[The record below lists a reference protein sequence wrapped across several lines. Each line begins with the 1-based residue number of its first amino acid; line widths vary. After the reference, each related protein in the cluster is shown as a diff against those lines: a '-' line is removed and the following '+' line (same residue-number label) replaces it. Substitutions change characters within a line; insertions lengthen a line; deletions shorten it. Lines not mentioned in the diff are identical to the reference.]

1 MAIMN
6 VGGKAGVKILLDKT
20 QEIIKSGKIKDRKT
34 LVDKKK
40 VDQIKINEVKAEV
53 VANEAKIKVKLEDL
67 KLKNKPEVNADQAD
81 EFLFNLK
88 NSKVP
93 PKVLRDLNINKI
105 STRGDMLR
113 LIEETSKSFKGS
125 IAKQKRGVQTFE
137 DTRGLADLLQTNPKK
152 LYKVLLDLSPG
163 DTLNAEYL
171 LAAREVLGAG
181 MAQLD
186 DLAKKASTGTPDDLL
201 KFRQH
206 FALMGEF
213 QKTLIGVKTETARAL
228 SSMRIKTEKTGGF
241 NNVDIDELN
250 KSNLLLEFG
259 GEEDIRGIANLYI
272 SKAMNGKAKFDIVK
286 KVGTL
291 TKFSDAVA
299 ESFINVIL
307 SNPVTHIRNTAG
319 NWLSMGINN
328 FERKIASRYYRGDG
342 VNVLGNKFGGE
353 RKGGV
358 AAYEDVAKI
367 YGKQQAAI
375 EMVAALSP
383 ILQEATFL
391 GSKTLGKVTGRL
403 DVGNYEKG
411 IKSNFGQTSKV
422 EIRANRFDAFDIE
435 NSTGASATHMLGR
448 LLTMDRVPTRYL
460 SVFDNYFKNMEYRSE
475 LYALAYRETVE
486 AVNKGIVKQADSA
499 DYLAD
504 LIVNPTKSFTKQ
516 AYDAAH
522 YVTYQTKL
530 NTRNDKLG
538 SIQHI
543 QKAKNNTGPMSFL
556 ANYYLPFIQT
566 PTNILGFVSERTP
579 GLAQVLTRYSADVAE
594 GGAKA
599 QMAKTRL
606 ALGSMFYMATMPLG
620 YFGVTS
626 GSDIDIPN
634 NMKGSKSI
642 MMKAIGYQ
650 PNSIRFP
657 DPRKEGKYVQVNT
670 TGLDPFN
677 MMLSTSANTGKML
690 GMVMQDHDQ
699 AQDVL
704 THLLAYSLSIGE
716 QMSDSTYLAGIS
728 KGINDF
734 QTFKAVGAT
743 EGAYRW
749 GSKFGASFV
758 PGVVKQVGKQ
768 FNDDFNKINTEFGE
782 YMLKNVKE
790 NNLQYDYSILGDRIE
805 KFGHLSSFE
814 MTPVKEELLSVLPTF
829 TSIDKKISYNF
840 GPGMNVPIP
849 LNSEELRFYKKNSGQ
864 LFKKGME
871 ELIQDDNYINETN
884 ALMKEAMIKDRL
896 SQARIMA
903 KGFLLSADNPFL
915 EDIKVRGEDLRNKKI
930 ITRQRGEP
938 LTAETLEGLGIE

>member
-1 MAIMN
+1 MAIMT
-6 VGGKAGVKILLDKT
+6 VGGKVGAKALLDEAQK
-20 QEIIKSGKIKDRKT
+20 IIKTGKTKKRET

-40 VDQIKINEVKAEV
+40 LKQIQIDEAKSKIQKTETDL
-53 VANEAKIKVKLEDL
+53 VANEAKIKIDQKDI
-67 KLKNKPEVNADQAD
+67 KLKNKPEVNVDQAD

-93 PKVLRDLNINKI
+93 PKVLKDFNINNI
-105 STRGDMLR
+105 STRGDMLK

-186 DLAKKASTGTPDDLL
+186 DLAKKAASGNETDLL

-228 SSMRIKTEKTGGF
+228 SSMRIQTQKTGGF
-241 NNVDIDELN
+241 KNIDIDDLN
-250 KSNLLLEFG
+250 RSNLLLELG
-259 GEEDIRGIANLYI
+259 GEENIRGVAKLYI
-272 SKAMNGKAKFDIVK
+272 SKAMDGKAKFDVVK

-291 TKFSDAVA
+291 TKFSDATA
-299 ESFINVIL
+299 EVFINVIL

-319 NWLSMGINN
+319 NWLSMSINN
-328 FERKIASRYYRGDG
+328 FERKMASRFY
-342 VNVLGNKFGGE
+342 GGKE
-353 RKGGV
+353 KGGV

-367 YGKQQAAI
+367 YGKQQAST
-375 EMVAALSP
+375 EMLAALSKVWN
-383 ILQEATFL
+383 EE
-391 GSKTLGKVTGRL
+391 GTLKFAQKFDER
-403 DVGNYEKG
+403 
-411 IKSNFGQTSKV
+411 IPANFGGTSKV
-422 EIRANRFDAFDIE
+422 EVRANRFDAFDIE
-435 NSTGASATHMLGR
+435 NSAGASATHMLGR
-448 LLTMDRVPTRYL
+448 ILTMDRVPTRFL
-460 SVFDNYFKNMEYRSE
+460 SVMDNYFKNMEYRSE
-475 LYALAYRETVE
+475 LYALAYRETIE
-486 AVNKGIVKQADSA
+486 AVNTGIVKKADAA

-504 LIVNPTKSFTKQ
+504 LVVNPTKSFTEK

-530 NTRNDKLG
+530 NKRHDRLG
-538 SIQHI
+538 SIHHI
-543 QKAKNNTGPMSFL
+543 QKLKNNSGPMSFL
-556 ANYYLPFIQT
+556 SNYYLPFIQT

-579 GLAQVLTRYSADVAE
+579 GLAQVLTRYNADIAE

-620 YFGVTS
+620 YYGVTG
-626 GSDIDIPN
+626 GSDVDIPN
-634 NMKGSKSI
+634 NMRGSKSI

-657 DPRKEGKYVQVNT
+657 DPRQEGKYVQINT

-677 MMLSTSANTGKML
+677 MMLSTSANSGKIL
-690 GMVMQDHDQ
+690 GMIMDNHDQ
-699 AQDVL
+699 AEDIK
-704 THLLAYSLSIGE
+704 THLLAFTLALGE

-728 KGINDF
+728 KGMNDY

-749 GSKFGASFV
+749 GSKFTASFV

-768 FNDDFNKINTEFGE
+768 FNDDFNKINTEFNE

-790 NNLQYDYSILGDRIE
+790 NNLEYDYSILGDRIE

-829 TSIDKKISYNF
+829 TSIDKKVSYNF
-840 GPGMNVPIP
+840 GPGMNVSIP
-849 LNSEELRFYKKNSGQ
+849 LTSEELRFYKKNSGQ
-864 LFKKGME
+864 LFKQGME
-871 ELIQDDNYINETN
+871 ELIQDDNYINESN
-884 ALMKEAMIKDRL
+884 AIVKEAMIKDIL
-896 SQARIMA
+896 SQSRKKA
-903 KGFLLSADNPFL
+903 KEFLLSEDNPFL
-915 EDIKVRGEDLRNKKI
+915 ESITQRGEDLRNKKI

-938 LTAETLEGLGIE
+938 LSSETEEALGIQ

>member
-1 MAIMN
+1 MAVMTV
-6 VGGKAGVKILLDKT
+6 VGKEGAKALLDQAQK
-20 QEIIKSGKIKDRKT
+20 IIKTGKTKKRET

-40 VDQIKINEVKAEV
+40 VDQIKIGEAKAEI
-53 VANEAKIKVKLEDL
+53 VANEAKIKVTQKDL
-67 KLKNKPEVNADQAD
+67 KLKNKPEVNVDQAD

-93 PKVLRDLNINKI
+93 PKVLKDLNINKI
-105 STRGDMLR
+105 STRGDMLK

-152 LYKVLLDLSPG
+152 LYKTLLDLSPG

-186 DLAKKASTGTPDDLL
+186 DLAKKAASGNEEDLL

-228 SSMRIKTEKTGGF
+228 SSMRIKTEKTSGF
-241 NNVDIDELN
+241 QNIDIEDIN
-250 KSNLLLEFG
+250 RSNLLLELG
-259 GEEDIRGIANLYI
+259 GEENIRGVAQLYV
-272 SKAMNGKAKFDIVK
+272 SKAMDGKAKFDVVK

-319 NWLSMGINN
+319 NWLSMSINN

-342 VNVLGNKFGGE
+342 VNVLGFKFRGE
-353 RKGGV
+353 SKGGV

-375 EMVAALSP
+375 EMMAALSP
-383 ILQEATFL
+383 VLKEASFL

-403 DVGNYEKG
+403 DVRNYEKG
-411 IKSNFGQTSKV
+411 IKSNFGGTSKV
-422 EIRANRFDAFDIE
+422 EVRANRFDAFDIE
-435 NSTGASATHMLGR
+435 NSTGASATHMLGK
-448 LLTMDRVPTRYL
+448 LVTLNRVPTRYL
-460 SVFDNYFKNMEYRSE
+460 YVFDNYFKNMEYRSE
-475 LYALAYRETVE
+475 LYSLAYRETIE
-486 AVNKGIVKQADSA
+486 AVNTGIVKQADAA

-504 LIVNPTKSFTKQ
+504 LVVNPTKAFTKK

-530 NTRNDKLG
+530 NNRHDRLG
-538 SIQHI
+538 SIHHV
-543 QKAKNNTGPMSFL
+543 QKLKNNSGPFSFL

-579 GLAQVLTRYSADVAE
+579 GLAQVLTRYNADITE
-594 GGAKA
+594 GGVKA
-599 QMAKTRL
+599 QMAKTKL

-620 YFGVTS
+620 YYGIAG
-626 GSDIDIPN
+626 GSDVDIPN
-634 NMKGSKSI
+634 NMRGSKSI

-657 DPRKEGKYVQVNT
+657 DPRQEGKYVQVNT

-677 MMLSTSANTGKML
+677 MMLSTSANTGKIF
-690 GMVMQDHDQ
+690 GMIMDNHDQ
-699 AQDVL
+699 AEDIK
-704 THLLAYSLSIGE
+704 THLLAYTLALGE

-728 KGINDF
+728 KGMNDI
-734 QTFKAVGAT
+734 QTFKAVGAV

-749 GSKFGASFV
+749 GSKFTASFV
-758 PGVVKQVGKQ
+758 PGVVKQVGKT
-768 FNDDFNKINTEFGE
+768 FNDDFNKINTEFSE

-790 NNLQYDYSILGDRIE
+790 NNLEYDYSILGDRIE

-829 TSIDKKISYNF
+829 TSIDKKVSYNF
-840 GPGMNVPIP
+840 GPGMNVSIP
-849 LNSEELRFYKKNSGQ
+849 LTSEELRFYKKNSGQ
-864 LFKKGME
+864 LFKQGME
-871 ELIQDDNYINETN
+871 ELIQDDNYLNETN
-884 ALMKEAMIKDRL
+884 AIVKEAMIKDRL
-896 SQARIMA
+896 SQARGMA
-903 KGFLLSADNPFL
+903 KEFLLSEDNPFL
-915 EDIKVRGEDLRNKKI
+915 EDIRVRGEDLRNKKI

-938 LTAETLEGLGIE
+938 LTAETQEALGMQ

>member
-1 MAIMN
+1 MAVMTV
-6 VGGKAGVKILLDKT
+6 VGKVAAKELLDEAQK
-20 QEIIKSGKIKDRKT
+20 IIKTGKTKKRET

-40 VDQIKINEVKAEV
+40 VKQIQIEEAKNKIKKTETDL
-53 VANEAKIKVKLEDL
+53 VANEAQIKVDQKDI
-67 KLKNKPEVNADQAD
+67 KLKNKPEVNVDQAD

-93 PKVLRDLNINKI
+93 PKVLKDFNINNI
-105 STRGDMLR
+105 STRGDMLK

-125 IAKQKRGVQTFE
+125 IANQKRGVMTFD

-186 DLAKKASTGTPDDLL
+186 DLAKKAATGNENDLL

-228 SSMRIKTEKTGGF
+228 SSMRIQTQKTGGF
-241 NNVDIDELN
+241 KNIDIDDLN
-250 KSNLLLEFG
+250 TSNLLLELG
-259 GEEDIRGIANLYI
+259 GEENIRGVAKLYI
-272 SKAMNGKAKFDIVK
+272 SKAMDGKAKFDVVK

-291 TKFSDAVA
+291 TKFSDATA
-299 ESFINVIL
+299 EVFINVIL

-319 NWLSMGINN
+319 NWLSMSINN
-328 FERKIASRYYRGDG
+328 FERKMASRFY
-342 VNVLGNKFGGE
+342 GGKE
-353 RKGGV
+353 KGGV

-367 YGKQQAAI
+367 YGKQQAAT
-375 EMVAALSP
+375 EMLAALSKVWN
-383 ILQEATFL
+383 EE
-391 GSKTLGKVTGRL
+391 GTLKFAQKFDERIPS
-403 DVGNYEKG
+403 NYG
-411 IKSNFGQTSKV
+411 GTSKV
-422 EIRANRFDAFDIE
+422 EVRANRFDAFDIE
-435 NSTGASATHMLGR
+435 NSAGASATHMLGR
-448 LLTMDRVPTRYL
+448 ILTMDRVPTRFL
-460 SVFDNYFKNMEYRSE
+460 TVMDNYFKNMEYRSE
-475 LYALAYRETVE
+475 LYALAYRETIE
-486 AVNKGIVKQADSA
+486 AVNTGIVKQADAA

-504 LIVNPTKSFTKQ
+504 LVVNPTKSFTQK

-530 NTRNDKLG
+530 NNRHDRLG
-538 SIQHI
+538 SIHHI
-543 QKAKNNTGPMSFL
+543 QKLKNNSGPFSFL
-556 ANYYLPFIQT
+556 SNYYLPFIQT

-579 GLAQVLTRYSADVAE
+579 GLAQLLTRYNAAIDE
-594 GGAKA
+594 GGAAA

-606 ALGSMFYMATMPLG
+606 ALGSMFYLATMPLG
-620 YFGVTS
+620 YYGVTG

-634 NMKGSKSI
+634 NMRGSKSI

-657 DPRKEGKYVQVNT
+657 DPRQEGKYVQINT

-677 MMLSTSANTGKML
+677 MMLSTSANTGKIF
-690 GMVMQDHDQ
+690 GMVMDNHDQ
-699 AQDVL
+699 AQDIL
-704 THLLAYSLSIGE
+704 SHLLAYTLAIGE

-728 KGINDF
+728 KGMNDI
-734 QTFKAVGAT
+734 QTFKAVGAV

-749 GSKFGASFV
+749 GSKFSASFV
-758 PGVVKQVGKQ
+758 PGVVKQVGKA
-768 FNDDFNKINTEFGE
+768 FNDDFNKINTEFNE
-782 YMLKNVKE
+782 YMLKNVNE
-790 NNLQYDYSILGDRIE
+790 SNLEYDYSILGDRIE

-814 MTPVKEELLSVLPTF
+814 MTPVKEELLNVLPTF

-840 GPGMNVPIP
+840 GPGMNVSIP
-849 LNSEELRFYKKNSGQ
+849 LTSEELRFYKKNSGQ
-864 LFKKGME
+864 LFKQGME
-871 ELIQDDNYINETN
+871 ELIENENYINETN
-884 ALMKEAMIKDRL
+884 AIVKEAMIKDTL
-896 SQARIMA
+896 SQARSMA
-903 KGFLLSADNPFL
+903 KEFLLSEDNPFL

-938 LTAETLEGLGIE
+938 LTAETEEALGIQ

>member
-1 MAIMN
+1 MAIMT
-6 VGGKAGVKILLDKT
+6 VGGKVAAKELLDQAQKIITTGKT
-20 QEIIKSGKIKDRKT
+20 KKRET

-40 VDQIKINEVKAEV
+40 VKQIQIEEAKSKIKKTETDL
-53 VANEAKIKVKLEDL
+53 VANEAQIKVDQKDI
-67 KLKNKPEVNADQAD
+67 KLKNKPEVNVDQAD

-105 STRGDMLR
+105 STRGDMLK
-113 LIEETSKSFKGS
+113 LIEETSKSFKSS
-125 IAKQKRGVQTFE
+125 IAKQKRGVMTFD

-186 DLAKKASTGTPDDLL
+186 DLAKKAASGNENDLL

-228 SSMRIKTEKTGGF
+228 SSMRIQTQKTGGF
-241 NNVDIDELN
+241 KNIDIDDLN
-250 KSNLLLEFG
+250 RSNLLLELG
-259 GEEDIRGIANLYI
+259 GEENIRGVAKLYI
-272 SKAMNGKAKFDIVK
+272 SKAMDGKAKFDVVK

-291 TKFSDAVA
+291 TKFSDATA
-299 ESFINVIL
+299 EVFINVIL

-319 NWLSMGINN
+319 NWLSMSINN
-328 FERKIASRYYRGDG
+328 FERKMASRFY
-342 VNVLGNKFGGE
+342 GGKE
-353 RKGGV
+353 KGGV

-367 YGKQQAAI
+367 YGKQQAAT
-375 EMVAALSP
+375 EMLAALSKVWN
-383 ILQEATFL
+383 EE
-391 GSKTLGKVTGRL
+391 GTLKFAQKFDERIPS
-403 DVGNYEKG
+403 NYG
-411 IKSNFGQTSKV
+411 GTSKV
-422 EIRANRFDAFDIE
+422 EVRANRFDAFDIE
-435 NSTGASATHMLGR
+435 NSAGASATHMLGR
-448 LLTMDRVPTRYL
+448 ILTLDRVPTRFL
-460 SVFDNYFKNMEYRSE
+460 TVMDNYFKNMEYRSE
-475 LYALAYRETVE
+475 LYALAYRETIE
-486 AVNKGIVKQADSA
+486 AVNTGIVKQADAA

-504 LIVNPTKSFTKQ
+504 LVVNPTKSFTQK

-530 NTRNDKLG
+530 NNRHDRLG
-538 SIQHI
+538 SIHHI
-543 QKAKNNTGPMSFL
+543 QKLKNNSGPFSFL
-556 ANYYLPFIQT
+556 SNYYLPFIQT

-579 GLAQVLTRYSADVAE
+579 GLAQVLTRYNADIAE

-620 YFGVTS
+620 YFGIAG

-634 NMKGSKSI
+634 NMRGSKSI

-657 DPRKEGKYVQVNT
+657 DPRKEGRYIQVNT

-677 MMLSTSANTGKML
+677 MMLSTSANTGKIL
-690 GMVMQDHDQ
+690 GMVMDNHDQ
-699 AQDVL
+699 AQDIL
-704 THLLAYSLSIGE
+704 SHLLAYTLSIGE

-728 KGINDF
+728 KGMNDI
-734 QTFKAVGAT
+734 QTFKAVGAV

-749 GSKFGASFV
+749 GSKFSASFV
-758 PGVVKQVGKQ
+758 PGVVKQVGKA
-768 FNDDFNKINTEFGE
+768 FNDDFNKINTEFNE
-782 YMLKNVKE
+782 YMLKNVNE
-790 NNLQYDYSILGDRIE
+790 SNLEYDYSILGDRIE
-805 KFGHLSSFE
+805 KFGHLSTFE

-840 GPGMNVPIP
+840 GPGMNVSIP
-849 LNSEELRFYKKNSGQ
+849 LTSEELRFYKKNSGQ
-864 LFKKGME
+864 LFKQGME
-871 ELIQDDNYINETN
+871 ELIENENYINETN
-884 ALMKEAMIKDRL
+884 AIVKEAMIKDTL
-896 SQARIMA
+896 SQARGMA
-903 KGFLLSADNPFL
+903 KEFLLSEDNPFL

-938 LTAETLEGLGIE
+938 LTAETEEALGIQ

>member
-1 MAIMN
+1 MSVMT
-6 VGGKAGVKILLDKT
+6 VGGKVAAKELLDQAQK
-20 QEIIKSGKIKDRKT
+20 IIKTGKTKKRDT

-40 VDQIKINEVKAEV
+40 LDKIKIDEVRAEI
-53 VANEAKIKVKLEDL
+53 VANEAKINVSKKDL
-67 KLKNKPEVNADQAD
+67 KLKNKPEVNVDQSD

-88 NSKVP
+88 NTKVP
-93 PKVLRDLNINKI
+93 PKVLSDLNINKI
-105 STRGDMLR
+105 STRGDMLK
-113 LIEETSKSFKGS
+113 LIELTSKSNKVA
-125 IAKQKRGVQTFE
+125 IATQKRGVQTWE
-137 DTRGLADLLQTNPKK
+137 DTRQLADDLQVNPKK

-186 DLAKKASTGTPDDLL
+186 DLAQKAATGNPDDLL

-213 QKTLIGVKTETARAL
+213 QKTLVGVKTETARAFNSL
-228 SSMRIKTEKTGGF
+228 KIETTKTSGF
-241 NNVDIDELN
+241 KNVDIDALN
-250 KSNLLLEFG
+250 KSNLLLELG
-259 GEEDIRGIANLYI
+259 GEEDIRGIAQLYI
-272 SKAMNGKAKFDIVK
+272 SQSMNSSRAKLNVVK

-307 SNPVTHIRNTAG
+307 SNPVTHIRNTVG
-319 NWLSMGINN
+319 NYISMGINN
-328 FERKIASRYYRGDG
+328 FERKMASRFY
-342 VNVLGNKFGGE
+342 GGKE
-353 RKGGV
+353 KGGV
-358 AAYEDVAKI
+358 AAYEDVAKMF
-367 YGKQQAAI
+367 GKQQAAT
-375 EMVAALSP
+375 EMLAAISP
-383 ILQEATFL
+383 ILNDATFL

-403 DVGNYEKG
+403 DVRSYEKG
-411 IKSNFGQTSKV
+411 IKSNFGGTSKV
-422 EIRANRFDAFDIE
+422 EVRSNRFDAFDIE
-435 NSTGASATHMLGR
+435 NSAGASATHMLGR
-448 LLTMDRVPTRYL
+448 LVTLNRVPTRYL

-475 LYALAYRETVE
+475 LYALAYRETIE
-486 AVNKGIVKQADSA
+486 AVNTGIVKKADAA

-504 LIVNPTKSFTKQ
+504 LVVNPTKAFTQK

-530 NTRNDKLG
+530 NKRHDRLG
-538 SIQHI
+538 SVHHI
-543 QKAKNNTGPMSFL
+543 QKLKNNSGPASFL
-556 ANYYLPFIQT
+556 TNYYLPFIQT

-579 GLAQVLTRYSADVAE
+579 GLAQVLTRYNAAIDE
-594 GGAKA
+594 GGVAA

-606 ALGSMFYMATMPLG
+606 ALGSLFYTATMPLG
-620 YFGVTS
+620 YFGVT
-626 GSDIDIPN
+626 GGQDIDIPEN
-634 NMKGSKSI
+634 FRGSKSI

-677 MMLSTSANTGKML
+677 MMLSTSANTGKIF
-690 GMVMQDHDQ
+690 GMIMDNHDQ
-699 AQDVL
+699 AEDIK
-704 THLLAYSLSIGE
+704 THLLAYTLALGE

-728 KGINDF
+728 KGIQDY

-743 EGAYRW
+743 EGVYRW

-758 PGVVKQVGKQ
+758 PGIVKQVGKQ
-768 FNDDFNKINTEFGE
+768 FNDDFNKINTEFSE

-790 NNLQYDYSILGDRIE
+790 NNLEYDYSILGDRIE

-829 TSIDKKISYNF
+829 TSIDKKVSYNF
-840 GPGMNVPIP
+840 GPGMNVSIP
-849 LNSEELRFYKKNSGQ
+849 LTSEELRFYKKNSGQ
-864 LFKKGME
+864 LFKQGME
-871 ELIQDDNYINETN
+871 QLIEDDNYINESN
-884 ALMKEAMIKDRL
+884 AIVKEAMIKDIL
-896 SQARIMA
+896 SQSRGKA
-903 KGFLLSADNPFL
+903 KEFLLSEDNPFL
-915 EDIKVRGEDLRNKKI
+915 ESITQRGEDLRNKKI

-938 LTAETLEGLGIE
+938 LPDETAEALGIQ

>member
-1 MAIMN
+1 MGVMN
-6 VGGKAGVKILLDKT
+6 VGGKVGAKALLDQAQK
-20 QEIIKSGKIKDRKT
+20 IIKTGKIKDRKT
-34 LVDKKK
+34 LIDNKKA
-40 VDQIKINEVKAEV
+40 DAIKIDEVKAEV
-53 VANEAKIKVKLEDL
+53 VANEAKIKVKLEDQ

-105 STRGDMLR
+105 STRGDMLK

-125 IAKQKRGVQTFE
+125 IAKQKRGVMTFD

-186 DLAKKASTGTPDDLL
+186 DLAKKAANGNPDDLL
-201 KFRQH
+201 RFRQH

-228 SSMRIKTEKTGGF
+228 SSMRIKTQKTGGF
-241 NNVDIDELN
+241 KNVDIDELN

-259 GEEDIRGIANLYI
+259 GEEDIRGVANLYI
-272 SKAMNGKAKFDIVK
+272 SKAMDGKAKFDVVK

-291 TKFSDAVA
+291 TKFSDATA
-299 ESFINVIL
+299 EVFINVIL

-319 NWLSMGINN
+319 NWLSMSINN
-328 FERKIASRYYRGDG
+328 FERKMASRFY
-342 VNVLGNKFGGE
+342 GGKE
-353 RKGGV
+353 IGGV

-367 YGKQQAAI
+367 YGKQQAST
-375 EMVAALSP
+375 EMLAALSKVWK
-383 ILQEATFL
+383 EE
-391 GSKTLGKVTGRL
+391 GTLKFAQKFDER
-403 DVGNYEKG
+403 
-411 IKSNFGQTSKV
+411 IPSNFGQTSKV

-448 LLTMDRVPTRYL
+448 ILTMDRVPTRFL
-460 SVFDNYFKNMEYRSE
+460 TVMDNYFKNMEYRSE

-530 NTRNDKLG
+530 NTRHDKLG

-579 GLAQVLTRYSADVAE
+579 LLAQVLTRYSADVAE

-599 QMAKTRL
+599 QIAKTRL

-620 YFGVTS
+620 YFGVTG

-657 DPRKEGKYVQVNT
+657 DPRQEGKYVQVNT

-677 MMLSTSANTGKML
+677 MMLSTSANSGKIL
-690 GMVMQDHDQ
+690 GMIMEDHDQ

-704 THLLAYSLSIGE
+704 VHLLAYTLSIGE

-728 KGINDF
+728 KGINDY
-734 QTFKAVGAT
+734 QTFKAVGAV

-749 GSKFGASFV
+749 GSKFTASFV

-829 TSIDKKISYNF
+829 TSIDKKVSYNF
-840 GPGMNVPIP
+840 GPGMNVSIP
-849 LNSEELRFYKKNSGQ
+849 LTSEELRFYKKNSGQ
-864 LFKKGME
+864 IFKTGME
-871 ELIQDDNYINETN
+871 QLIQDDNYINETN
-884 ALMKEAMIKDRL
+884 AIVKEAMIKDIL
-896 SQARIMA
+896 SQSRSKA
-903 KGFLLSADNPFL
+903 KGFLLSEDNPFL
-915 EDIKVRGEDLRNKKI
+915 ESIKGRGEDLRNKKI

-938 LTAETLEGLGIE
+938 LTAETLEGLGIQ

>member
-1 MAIMN
+1 MAIMT
-6 VGGKAGVKILLDKT
+6 VGGKAGVKVLLDKT
-20 QEIIKSGKIKDRKT
+20 QEIIKSGKIKDRNT
-34 LVDKKK
+34 LIDKKK

-53 VANEAKIKVKLEDL
+53 VANEAKIKVKLEDQ

-93 PKVLRDLNINKI
+93 PKVLKDLNINKI
-105 STRGDMLR
+105 STRGDMLK

-125 IAKQKRGVQTFE
+125 IVKQKRGTMTFD

-152 LYKVLLDLSPG
+152 LYKTLLDLSPG

-186 DLAKKASTGTPDDLL
+186 DLAKKASTGSPDDLL

-241 NNVDIDELN
+241 KNVDIDELN

-259 GEEDIRGIANLYI
+259 GEEDIRGVANLYI
-272 SKAMNGKAKFDIVK
+272 SKAMDGKAKFDVVK

-291 TKFSDAVA
+291 TKFSDATA
-299 ESFINVIL
+299 EVFINVIL

-319 NWLSMGINN
+319 NWLSMSINN
-328 FERKIASRYYRGDG
+328 FERKMASRFY
-342 VNVLGNKFGGE
+342 GGKE
-353 RKGGV
+353 KGGV

-367 YGKQQAAI
+367 YGKQQAST
-375 EMVAALSP
+375 EMLAALSKVWK
-383 ILQEATFL
+383 EE
-391 GSKTLGKVTGRL
+391 GTLKFAQKFDER
-403 DVGNYEKG
+403 
-411 IKSNFGQTSKV
+411 IPSNFGQTSKV

-448 LLTMDRVPTRYL
+448 ILTMDRVPTRFL
-460 SVFDNYFKNMEYRSE
+460 SVMDNYFKNMEYRSE

-543 QKAKNNTGPMSFL
+543 QKLKNNSGPMSFL
-556 ANYYLPFIQT
+556 ANYYLPFVQT

-579 GLAQVLTRYSADVAE
+579 GLAQVLTRYNADIAE

-606 ALGSMFYMATMPLG
+606 ALGSMFYTATMPLG
-620 YFGVTS
+620 YFGVTG

-657 DPRKEGKYVQVNT
+657 DPRKEGKYIQVNT

-728 KGINDF
+728 KGMNDI
-734 QTFKAVGAT
+734 QTFKAVGAV

-749 GSKFGASFV
+749 GSKFTASFV
-758 PGVVKQVGKQ
+758 PGVVKQVGKT

-782 YMLKNVKE
+782 YMLKNVNE
-790 NNLQYDYSILGDRIE
+790 SNLQYDYSILGDRIE

-829 TSIDKKISYNF
+829 TSIDKKVSYPF
-840 GPGMNVPIP
+840 GPGMNVSVP
-849 LNSEELRFYKKNSGQ
+849 LTSEELRFYKKNSGQ
-864 LFKKGME
+864 LFKQGME
-871 ELIQDDNYINETN
+871 QLIQDDNYINESN
-884 ALMKEAMIKDRL
+884 AIVKEAMIKDIL
-896 SQARIMA
+896 SKARGKA
-903 KGFLLSADNPFL
+903 KDFLLSEDNSFL
-915 EDIKVRGEDLRNKKI
+915 ESIKERGEDLRNKKI

-938 LTAETLEGLGIE
+938 LPSETEEALGIQ

>member
-1 MAIMN
+1 MAIMT
-6 VGGKAGVKILLDKT
+6 VGGKVAAKELLDQAQT
-20 QEIIKSGKIKDRKT
+20 IIKTGKTKKRENLI
-34 LVDKKK
+34 DKKK
-40 VDQIKINEVKAEV
+40 LDKIKIQETKAEI
-53 VANEAKIKVKLEDL
+53 VANEAKIKVKQEDL
-67 KLKNKPEVNADQAD
+67 KLKNKPVVNADQAD

-105 STRGDMLR
+105 STRGDMLK
-113 LIEETSKSFKGS
+113 LIEETSKSFKGG

-152 LYKVLLDLSPG
+152 LYKTLLDLSPG

-186 DLAKKASTGTPDDLL
+186 DLAQKAATGSPDDLL

-228 SSMRIKTEKTGGF
+228 SSFRIKTEKTSGF
-241 NNVDIDELN
+241 QKVDIEDLN
-250 KSNLLLEFG
+250 RSNLLLELG
-259 GEEDIRGIANLYI
+259 GEENIRGVAQLYI
-272 SKAMNGKAKFDIVK
+272 SKAMDGKAKFDVVK
-286 KVGTL
+286 KVGTI
-291 TKFSDAVA
+291 TKFSDATA
-299 ESFINVIL
+299 EVFINVIL

-319 NWLSMGINN
+319 NWLSMSINN
-328 FERKIASRYYRGDG
+328 FERKMASRFY
-342 VNVLGNKFGGE
+342 GGKE
-353 RKGGV
+353 KGGV

-367 YGKQQAAI
+367 YGKQQAST
-375 EMVAALSP
+375 EMLAALSKVWN
-383 ILQEATFL
+383 EE
-391 GSKTLGKVTGRL
+391 GTLKFAQKFDER
-403 DVGNYEKG
+403 
-411 IKSNFGQTSKV
+411 IPSNFGQTSKV

-435 NSTGASATHMLGR
+435 NSAGASATHMLGR
-448 LLTMDRVPTRYL
+448 ILTLDRVPTRFL
-460 SVFDNYFKNMEYRSE
+460 TVMDNYFKNMEYRSE
-475 LYALAYRETVE
+475 LYSLAYRETIE
-486 AVNKGIVKQADSA
+486 AVNSGIVKQVDAA

-504 LIVNPTKSFTKQ
+504 LVVNPTKSFTQK

-530 NTRNDKLG
+530 NNRHDKLG
-538 SIQHI
+538 SIHHI
-543 QKAKNNTGPMSFL
+543 QKLKNNSGPMSFL
-556 ANYYLPFIQT
+556 TNYYLPFIQT

-579 GLAQVLTRYSADVAE
+579 GLAQVLTRYNADIAE

-620 YFGVTS
+620 YFGVTG

-634 NMKGSKSI
+634 NMRGSKSI

-677 MMLSTSANTGKML
+677 MMLSTSANTGKIL
-690 GMVMQDHDQ
+690 GMVMDNHDQ
-699 AQDVL
+699 AQDIL
-704 THLLAYSLSIGE
+704 SHLLAYTLSVGE

-728 KGINDF
+728 KGINDY
-734 QTFKAVGAT
+734 QTFKAVGAV

-749 GSKFGASFV
+749 GSKFTASFV
-758 PGVVKQVGKQ
+758 PGVVKQVGKT
-768 FNDDFNKINTEFGE
+768 FNDDFNKLNTEFNE

-790 NNLQYDYSILGDRIE
+790 NNLEYDYSILGDRIE

-814 MTPVKEELLSVLPTF
+814 MTPVKKELLNVLPTF

-840 GPGMNVPIP
+840 GPGMNVSIP
-849 LNSEELRFYKKNSGQ
+849 LTSEELRFYKKNSGQ
-864 LFKKGME
+864 LFKQGME
-871 ELIQDDNYINETN
+871 QLIEDDNYIDESNSIV
-884 ALMKEAMIKDRL
+884 KEAMIKHTL
-896 SQARIMA
+896 SQARGMA
-903 KGFLLSADNPFL
+903 KEFLLSEDNPFL
-915 EDIKVRGEDLRNKKI
+915 SDIIVRGEDLRNKKI

-938 LTAETLEGLGIE
+938 LTAETEEALGMQ

>member
-1 MAIMN
+1 MAVMT
-6 VGGKAGVKILLDKT
+6 VGGKVGAKALLDQAQK
-20 QEIIKSGKIKDRKT
+20 IIKTGKTKDRKT

-40 VDQIKINEVKAEV
+40 VDQIKIDEVKAEV
-53 VANEAKIKVKLEDL
+53 VANEAKINVSKKDL
-67 KLKNKPEVNADQAD
+67 KLKNKPEVNVDQAD

-88 NSKVP
+88 NTKVP
-93 PKVLRDLNINKI
+93 PKVLSDLNINKI
-105 STRGDMLR
+105 STRGDMLK

-125 IAKQKRGVQTFE
+125 IAKQKRGVQTWE
-137 DTRGLADLLQTNPKK
+137 DTRGLADLLQVNPKK
-152 LYKVLLDLSPG
+152 LYKTLLDLSPG

-186 DLAKKASTGTPDDLL
+186 DLTKKAANGGPDDLL

-213 QKTLIGVKTETARAL
+213 QKTLIGVKTETARAFNSL
-228 SSMRIKTEKTGGF
+228 KIQTTKTSGF
-241 NNVDIDELN
+241 KNIDIDEIN
-250 KSNLLLEFG
+250 KTNLLLELG
-259 GEEDIRGIANLYI
+259 GEENIRGVARLYL
-272 SKAMNGKAKFDIVK
+272 SKAMDGKAKFDVVK
-286 KVGTL
+286 KVGTI
-291 TKFSDAVA
+291 TKFSDATA
-299 ESFINVIL
+299 EVFINVIL

-319 NWLSMGINN
+319 NWLSMSINN
-328 FERKIASRYYRGDG
+328 FERKMASRFY
-342 VNVLGNKFGGE
+342 GGKE
-353 RKGGV
+353 KGGV

-367 YGKQQAAI
+367 YGKQQAST
-375 EMVAALSP
+375 EMLAALSKVWN
-383 ILQEATFL
+383 EE
-391 GSKTLGKVTGRL
+391 GTLKFAQKFDER
-403 DVGNYEKG
+403 
-411 IKSNFGQTSKV
+411 IPSNFGQTSKV

-435 NSTGASATHMLGR
+435 NSAGASATHMLGR
-448 LLTMDRVPTRYL
+448 ILTMDRVPTRFL
-460 SVFDNYFKNMEYRSE
+460 SVMDNYFKNMEYRSE
-475 LYALAYRETVE
+475 LYALAYRETIE
-486 AVNKGIVKQADSA
+486 AVNTGIVKQADAA

-504 LIVNPTKSFTKQ
+504 LVVNPTKSFTQK

-530 NTRNDKLG
+530 NNRHDKLG
-538 SIQHI
+538 SIHHI
-543 QKAKNNTGPMSFL
+543 QKLKNNSGPMSFL
-556 ANYYLPFIQT
+556 TNYYLPFIQT
-566 PTNILGFVSERTP
+566 PTNILGFISERTP
-579 GLAQVLTRYSADVAE
+579 GLAQVLTRYNADIAE

-634 NMKGSKSI
+634 NMRGSKSI

-677 MMLSTSANTGKML
+677 MMLSTSANTGKIL
-690 GMVMQDHDQ
+690 GMVMDNHDQ
-699 AQDVL
+699 AQDIL
-704 THLLAYSLSIGE
+704 SHLLAYTLSVGE

-728 KGINDF
+728 KGINDY
-734 QTFKAVGAT
+734 QTFKAVGAV

-749 GSKFGASFV
+749 GSKFTASFV
-758 PGVVKQVGKQ
+758 PGVVKQVGKT
-768 FNDDFNKINTEFGE
+768 FNDDFNKLNTEFNE

-790 NNLQYDYSILGDRIE
+790 NNLEYDYSILGDRIE

-814 MTPVKEELLSVLPTF
+814 MTPVKEELLNVLPTF

-840 GPGMNVPIP
+840 GPGMNVSIP
-849 LNSEELRFYKKNSGQ
+849 LTSEELRFYKKNSGQ
-864 LFKKGME
+864 LFKQGME
-871 ELIQDDNYINETN
+871 QLIEDDNYIDESNSIV
-884 ALMKEAMIKDRL
+884 KEAMIKHTL
-896 SQARIMA
+896 SQARGMA
-903 KGFLLSADNPFL
+903 KEFLLSEDNPFL
-915 EDIKVRGEDLRNKKI
+915 SDIIVRGEDLRNKKI

-938 LTAETLEGLGIE
+938 LTAETEEALGMQ

>member
-1 MAIMN
+1 MAVMT
-6 VGGKAGVKILLDKT
+6 VGGKVGAKALLDQAQK
-20 QEIIKSGKIKDRKT
+20 IIKTGKTKDRKT
-34 LVDKKK
+34 LIDNKKAEA
-40 VDQIKINEVKAEV
+40 IKIDEVKAEV
-53 VANEAKIKVKLEDL
+53 VANEAKIKVKLEDQ

-93 PKVLRDLNINKI
+93 PKVLKDLNINKI
-105 STRGDMLR
+105 STRGDMLK

-125 IAKQKRGVQTFE
+125 ITKQKRGTMTFD

-152 LYKVLLDLSPG
+152 LYKTLLDLSPG

-186 DLAKKASTGTPDDLL
+186 DLAKKASTGGPDDLL

-241 NNVDIDELN
+241 KNVDIDELN

-259 GEEDIRGIANLYI
+259 GEEDIRGVANLYI
-272 SKAMNGKAKFDIVK
+272 SKAMDGKAKFDVVK

-291 TKFSDAVA
+291 TKFSDATA
-299 ESFINVIL
+299 EVFINVIL

-319 NWLSMGINN
+319 NWLSMSVNN
-328 FERKIASRYYRGDG
+328 FERKMASRFY
-342 VNVLGNKFGGE
+342 GGKE
-353 RKGGV
+353 KGGV

-367 YGKQQAAI
+367 YGKQQAST
-375 EMVAALSP
+375 EMLAALSKVWK
-383 ILQEATFL
+383 EE
-391 GSKTLGKVTGRL
+391 GTLKFAQKFDER
-403 DVGNYEKG
+403 
-411 IKSNFGQTSKV
+411 IPSNFGQTSKV

-448 LLTMDRVPTRYL
+448 ILTMDRVPTRFL
-460 SVFDNYFKNMEYRSE
+460 SVMDNYFKNMEYRSE

-486 AVNKGIVKQADSA
+486 AINSGIVKKADAA

-504 LIVNPTKSFTKQ
+504 LVVNPTKSFTKQ

-530 NTRNDKLG
+530 NNRHDRLG
-538 SIQHI
+538 SIHHI
-543 QKAKNNTGPMSFL
+543 QKLKNKSGPMSFL
-556 ANYYLPFIQT
+556 SNYYLPFIQT

-579 GLAQVLTRYSADVAE
+579 GLAQVLTRYNADIAE

-620 YFGVTS
+620 YYGVTG
-626 GSDIDIPN
+626 GSDVDIPN
-634 NMKGSKSI
+634 NMRGSKSI

-657 DPRKEGKYVQVNT
+657 DPRQEGKYVQVNT

-677 MMLSTSANTGKML
+677 MMLSTSANSGKIL
-690 GMVMQDHDQ
+690 GMIMDNHDQ
-699 AQDVL
+699 AEDIK
-704 THLLAYSLSIGE
+704 THLLAFTLSIGE

-728 KGINDF
+728 KGINDY

-749 GSKFGASFV
+749 GSKFTASFV
-758 PGVVKQVGKQ
+758 PGVVKQIGKT
-768 FNDDFNKINTEFGE
+768 FNDDFNKINTEFNE

-790 NNLQYDYSILGDRIE
+790 NNLEYDYSILGDRIE

-829 TSIDKKISYNF
+829 TSIDKKVSYNF
-840 GPGMNVPIP
+840 GPGMNVSIP
-849 LNSEELRFYKKNSGQ
+849 LTSEELRFYKKNSGQ
-864 LFKKGME
+864 LFKQGME
-871 ELIQDDNYINETN
+871 QLIEDDNYIDESN
-884 ALMKEAMIKDRL
+884 AIVKEAMIKDIL
-896 SQARIMA
+896 SQARGEA
-903 KGFLLSADNPFL
+903 KGFLLSEDNPFL
-915 EDIKVRGEDLRNKKI
+915 ESIKQRGEDLRNKKI

-938 LTAETLEGLGIE
+938 LPSETEEALGIQ

>member
-1 MAIMN
+1 MAIMT
-6 VGGKAGVKILLDKT
+6 VGGKVAAKELLDQAQT
-20 QEIIKSGKIKDRKT
+20 IIKTGKTKKRET

-40 VDQIKINEVKAEV
+40 LDKIKIQETKAEI
-53 VANEAKIKVKLEDL
+53 VANEAKIKVKQEDL
-67 KLKNKPEVNADQAD
+67 KLKNKPVVNADQAD

-105 STRGDMLR
+105 STRGDMLK
-113 LIEETSKSFKGS
+113 LIEETSKSFKGG

-152 LYKVLLDLSPG
+152 LYKTLLDLSPG

-186 DLAKKASTGTPDDLL
+186 DLAQKAATGSPDDLL

-228 SSMRIKTEKTGGF
+228 SSFRIKTEKTSGF
-241 NNVDIDELN
+241 QKVDIEDLN
-250 KSNLLLEFG
+250 RSNLLLELG
-259 GEEDIRGIANLYI
+259 GEENIRGVAQLYI
-272 SKAMNGKAKFDIVK
+272 SKAMDGKAKFDVVK
-286 KVGTL
+286 KVGTI
-291 TKFSDAVA
+291 TKFSDATA
-299 ESFINVIL
+299 EVFINVIL

-319 NWLSMGINN
+319 NWLSMSINN
-328 FERKIASRYYRGDG
+328 FERKMASRFY
-342 VNVLGNKFGGE
+342 GGKE
-353 RKGGV
+353 KGGV

-367 YGKQQAAI
+367 YGKQQAST
-375 EMVAALSP
+375 EMLAALSKVWN
-383 ILQEATFL
+383 EE
-391 GSKTLGKVTGRL
+391 GTLKFAQKFDER
-403 DVGNYEKG
+403 
-411 IKSNFGQTSKV
+411 IPSNFGQTSKV

-435 NSTGASATHMLGR
+435 NSAGASATHMLGR
-448 LLTMDRVPTRYL
+448 ILTLDRVPTRFL
-460 SVFDNYFKNMEYRSE
+460 TVMDNYFKNMEYRSE
-475 LYALAYRETVE
+475 LYSLAYRETIE
-486 AVNKGIVKQADSA
+486 AVNSGIVKQVDAA

-504 LIVNPTKSFTKQ
+504 LVVNPTKSFTQK

-530 NTRNDKLG
+530 NNRHDKLG
-538 SIQHI
+538 SIHHI
-543 QKAKNNTGPMSFL
+543 QKLKNNSGPMSFL
-556 ANYYLPFIQT
+556 TNYYLPFIQT

-579 GLAQVLTRYSADVAE
+579 GLAQVLTRYNADIAE

-620 YFGVTS
+620 YFGVTG

-634 NMKGSKSI
+634 NMRGSKSI

-677 MMLSTSANTGKML
+677 MMLSTSANTGKIL
-690 GMVMQDHDQ
+690 GMVMDNHDQ
-699 AQDVL
+699 AQDIL
-704 THLLAYSLSIGE
+704 SHLLAYTLSVGE

-728 KGINDF
+728 KGINDY
-734 QTFKAVGAT
+734 QTFKAVGAV

-749 GSKFGASFV
+749 GSKFTASFV
-758 PGVVKQVGKQ
+758 PGVVKQVGKT
-768 FNDDFNKINTEFGE
+768 FNDDFNKLNTEFNE

-790 NNLQYDYSILGDRIE
+790 NNLEYDYSILGDRIE

-814 MTPVKEELLSVLPTF
+814 MTPVKKELLNVLPTF

-840 GPGMNVPIP
+840 GPGMNVSIP
-849 LNSEELRFYKKNSGQ
+849 LTSEELRFYKKNSGQ
-864 LFKKGME
+864 LFKQGME
-871 ELIQDDNYINETN
+871 QLIEDDNYIDESNSIV
-884 ALMKEAMIKDRL
+884 KEAMIKHTL
-896 SQARIMA
+896 SQARGMA
-903 KGFLLSADNPFL
+903 KEFLLSEDNPFL
-915 EDIKVRGEDLRNKKI
+915 SDIIVRGEDLRNKKI

-938 LTAETLEGLGIE
+938 LTAETEEALGMQ